1 MLIVALLL
9 AAGTVPPAAP
19 VAHSANPPAKSPAPA
34 LRRGDAYGWL
44 IQARMALQRGRAL
57 DVVRGVQEAVALLP
71 GDADLMAEG
80 SALLLG
86 AGRRDAA
93 ETMARQALDAKPRQ
107 TTALRVLADISANRA
122 IAGGDTAAR
131 DEAIAL
137 YERLAA
143 ESGADG
149 GFENMAARLKLQ
161 AGDAPGAV
169 AMARRA
175 ALARP
180 GDPIS
185 AGLLAESL
193 AAEGKNG
200 EAVEA
205 IGAWIAQNPDE
216 PFLMPRFQDLVR
228 RTGEWE
234 RALPAL
240 DAVLRVTPDDR
251 EVLAFRGEARA
262 KVGRYAEAV
271 SDLEA
276 AARGPDAG
284 AYAKFQLA
292 WAYVSVKRLAEA
304 AELATALAAEGGD
317 NPVPFLLAAEVAG
330 MRGDE
335 TAAARAWG
343 LALERYAARGP
354 QAADRRDE
362 CRLRQAA
369 AFRAVGRHDEAARVL
384 AELEAPDVP
393 DALEARALAA
403 LGRGEPT
410 ESLRLAAVLRE
421 KGEGGTAA
429 ILEAQVLAE
438 AKDASGAVAKWRE
451 AIAAFG
457 NRVRAQAAF
466 SLREAGLAKEGETL
480 LREWTAIA
488 PAEAEARFR
497 LGSFLEREGRFAAS
511 EVELREAIRL
521 DPDDAEAL
529 NYLGYSLIDRNER
542 VEEGLAL
549 VRRALAI
556 EPHNGAYLDSLG
568 WGMFRLG
575 QAAQARE
582 PLERAASEFP
592 FDATVLDHLGE
603 VYRKLGEAAKAREA
617 WKRALDADPDDPA
630 PIRRKLESVRAP
642 GAH

>member
-19 VAHSANPPAKSPAPA
+19 VAHTANASGKAENPAI
-34 LRRGDAYGWL
+34 RRGDAYGWL

-57 DVVRGVQEAVALLP
+57 DVVRGVQEATALLP
-71 GDADLMAEG
+71 ADADLLAEG

-93 ETMARQALDAKPRQ
+93 ETMARQALVSKPRQ
-107 TTALRVLADISANRA
+107 TTALRVLADLSANRA
-122 IAGGDTAAR
+122 IASGDNAAR

-137 YERLAA
+137 YDRLAA
-143 ESGADG
+143 EPEAGE

-161 AGDAPGAV
+161 AGDAAGAV

-175 ALARP
+175 AIARP
-180 GDPIS
+180 GDPVS

-193 AAEGKNG
+193 AAEGKNA
-200 EAVEA
+200 EAVDA
-205 IGAWIAQNPDE
+205 IGAWIVQNPDE

-240 DAVLRVTPDDR
+240 DAVVAATPDDR
-251 EVLAFRGEARA
+251 EVLAFRGEART

-271 SDLEA
+271 EDLEA
-276 AARGPDAG
+276 AAKGPDAG

-304 AELATALAAEGGD
+304 AELATTLAAEGGD

-330 MRGDE
+330 MRGDD
-335 TAAARAWG
+335 AAAAEAWA

-362 CRLRQAA
+362 CRVRRAA
-369 AFRAVGRHDEAARVL
+369 ALHALHKDDEAARVL

-393 DALEARALAA
+393 DALEARALSA
-403 LGRGEPT
+403 LWRGEVT
-410 ESLRLAAVLRE
+410 EARRLAALLRE
-421 KGEGGTAA
+421 KGEPGTAA
-429 ILEAQVLAE
+429 TIEAQAFAK
-438 AKDASGAVAKWRE
+438 AKDGAGALARWRE
-451 AIAAFG
+451 VIAAYG
-457 NRVRAQAAF
+457 HRARAQAAF
-466 SLREAGLAKEGETL
+466 GLREAGFPKEGETL
-480 LREWTAIA
+480 LREWTAAA
-488 PAEAEARFR
+488 PEDAEARFR
-497 LGSFLEREGRFAAS
+497 LGSFLEREGRYAPA

-521 DPDDAEAL
+521 APEDPEAL
-529 NYLGYSLIDRNER
+529 NYLGYSLIDRNDR

-549 VRRALAI
+549 VRRALALD
-556 EPHNGAYLDSLG
+556 PHNGAYLDSLG
-568 WGMFRLG
+568 WGLFRLG
-575 QAAQARE
+575 RAAEARE
-582 PLERAASEFP
+582 PLERAAADFP

-603 VYRKLGEAAKAREA
+603 VYRKLGDTAKARDA

-630 PIRRKLESVRAP
+630 PIRRKLDSVRVP

>member
-19 VAHSANPPAKSPAPA
+19 VAHSANAPGKVENTV

-44 IQARMALQRGRAL
+44 IQARMSLQRGRSL
-57 DVVRGVQEAVALLP
+57 DVVRAVQEATTLLP
-71 GDADLMAEG
+71 ADADLKAEG

-86 AGRRDAA
+86 AGRREAA
-93 ETMARQALDAKPRQ
+93 EAMAREALAAKPRQ
-107 TTALRVLADISANRA
+107 ATALRVLADLSANRA
-122 IAGGDTAAR
+122 IANGDTAAR

-137 YERLAA
+137 YDRLAA
-143 ESGADG
+143 EPQADD
-149 GFENMAARLKLQ
+149 GFQNMAARLKLQ
-161 AGDAPGAV
+161 AGDAAGAV

-175 ALARP
+175 ATARP

-185 AGLLAESL
+185 AGLLAEAL

-234 RALPAL
+234 RALPTL
-240 DAVLRVTPDDR
+240 DAVLAATPDDR

-262 KVGRYAEAV
+262 KVGRYAEAIE
-271 SDLEA
+271 DLEVA
-276 AARGPDAG
+276 AKGPDAG

-292 WAYVSVKRLAEA
+292 SAYVSVKRLAEA

-330 MRGDE
+330 MRGDDAG
-335 TAAARAWG
+335 AAEAWG

-362 CRLRQAA
+362 CRLRRAA
-369 AFRAVGRHDEAARVL
+369 ALRAIERYDEAERTL
-384 AELEAPDVP
+384 AELEAPDTP
-393 DALEARALAA
+393 DAIEARAQLALDRGDDAAAAPLAA
-403 LGRGEPT
+403 
-410 ESLRLAAVLRE
+410 SLRA
-421 KGEGGTAA
+421 KGEAATAA
-429 ILEAQVLAE
+429 AIEARSLAR
-438 AKDASGAVAKWRE
+438 AKDVAGATARWRE
-451 AIAAFG
+451 VIAAYG
-457 NRVRAQAAF
+457 NRARAQAAF
-466 SLREAGLAKEGETL
+466 ALREAGFAKEGEAL
-480 LREWTAIA
+480 LREWTLAA
-488 PAEAEARFR
+488 PEDAEARFR
-497 LGSFLEREGRFAAS
+497 LGSFLEREGRFTAAES
-511 EVELREAIRL
+511 ELREAIRL
-521 DPDDAEAL
+521 APTDPEAL

-549 VRRALAI
+549 VRRALAVD
-556 EPHNGAYLDSLG
+556 PHNGGFLDSLG
-568 WGMFRLG
+568 WGLFRLG
-575 QAAQARE
+575 RAAEARE
-582 PLERAASEFP
+582 PMERAAAEFP
-592 FDATVLDHLGE
+592 FDATVLDHLGD
-603 VYRKLGEAAKAREA
+603 VYRKLGEVGKARDA
-617 WKRALDADPDDPA
+617 WKRALESRPDDPA
-630 PIRRKLESVRAP
+630 PIRKKLDSVRVP